1 MELTPEQ
8 IAELVSMISE
18 ARAEHLRAL
27 DTEALSA
34 HRDAVATSFAALT
47 ANTDLSD
54 DDLTLAENLA
64 EISDVIVAE
73 LAARE
78 QAVADRQARLDSIRT
93 RITPTPPPA
102 AEEAPEAEAVAASAT
117 PPPAAAPTPP
127 PAPAPSVA
135 RRQVAAL
142 VPDLRPQLRD
152 VLTAAADVP
161 GLNQGAGYDSY
172 EAMAEAAERRFK
184 GLVNAATAPGKYQ
197 SGLAVLTKPT
207 EIDPRLVAETED
219 ADEAIEWATS
229 LNRIGGRDALLS
241 LTAATGWCAPS
252 ETLYDYCEIGSGLDG
267 ILDLP
272 EITARRGGVRWTQEL
287 SFCDAFGLGSGFF
300 DLTEAQVIADTAK
313 TCVDITCPTFEEER
327 LDAVGVCISSSLLTR
342 RGYPERVAE
351 FIRKVLIA
359 HAHKMNVKVINQM
372 VAGSTDATPGAPN
385 LVGLSVTDAIVGGLT
400 INAAAYRDRNRLA
413 MDTILEAVL
422 PHWVVQQVQL
432 DILRRNGN
440 ATLGDARN
448 LLRSLLAQH
457 DIRVQFV
464 YDWQPLQACGAA
476 IPVTFP
482 DTVQFLL
489 YKAGTWV
496 KATSEVIT
504 LDTVYSQA
512 QLVQNKYTAL
522 FTEEGLQVI
531 KKCSDSVQGTIEVC
545 ASGATASQAA
555 ISCTLGVA

>member
-327 LDAVGVCISSSLLTR
+327 
-342 RGYPERVAE
+342 
-351 FIRKVLIA
+351 KVLIA